1 MKESNSWL
9 FPQFPSAFTSDVNG
23 HMSQRRSTAN
33 DNYSV
38 DVAVGRAH
46 MEASSI
52 GSGKAHKS
60 GKAMRAL
67 DKTTARK
74 VPVPMHLT
82 QQSQLSSQ
90 RHLSQC
96 QLNHD
101 GVPADEEAR
110 RDYSDDDSIQCLNDL
125 RIMMKAGER
134 GKHCYADEIQ
144 LMMKTGPCQAS
155 NKHRHGRNCTSI
167 DNTDKDGVVQSGR
180 KSDSRKRK

>member
-23 HMSQRRSTAN
+23 HMSQRRSTAT
-33 DNYSV
+33 DNYFA

-67 DKTTARK
+67 DKTTAWK
-74 VPVPMHLT
+74 VSVLMHLT

-96 QLNHD
+96 RLNHD

-125 RIMMKAGER
+125 RIMMKAGEK
-134 GKHCYADEIQ
+134 GKTLLC
-144 LMMKTGPCQAS
+144 
-155 NKHRHGRNCTSI
+155 
-167 DNTDKDGVVQSGR
+167 
-180 KSDSRKRK
+180 

>member
-38 DVAVGRAH
+38 DVAVRRAH

-67 DKTTARK
+67 
-74 VPVPMHLT
+74 
-82 QQSQLSSQ
+82 
-90 RHLSQC
+90 
-96 QLNHD
+96 
-101 GVPADEEAR
+101 
-110 RDYSDDDSIQCLNDL
+110 
-125 RIMMKAGER
+125 ER
-134 GKHCYADEIQ
+134 
-144 LMMKTGPCQAS
+144 PP
-155 NKHRHGRNCTSI
+155 RGR
-167 DNTDKDGVVQSGR
+167 
-180 KSDSRKRK
+180 SRS